1 MPFALLAVPGGNLLG
16 LLGEMRRKSVHGS
29 TSQFRASLP
38 RRLVGD
44 DLELEPTRLLSLL
57 SGLSLYA
64 SIYVLVRLAISL
76 FILATNSDSERDL
89 EILALRHQ
97 VAVPRRQVKRPELVS
112 PIALSSPLWACDCR
126 PGG

>member
-1 MPFALLAVPGGNLLG
+1 
-16 LLGEMRRKSVHGS
+16 MRRKSVHGS

-57 SGLSLYA
+57 SGLSLCA